1 MQNYTKIRKNA
12 NEAQKTGAT
21 SRLLETTPMVER
33 NMKRVDCLG
42 GKWKVERG
50 TDVERYT
57 PKVSTVKKRP
67 ASYMVLRLTNPL
79 PLRPYHE
86 KWPLPLLIGVPNVVH
101 SEL

>member
-1 MQNYTKIRKNA
+1 MLSDKF
-12 NEAQKTGAT
+12 
-21 SRLLETTPMVER
+21 
-33 NMKRVDCLG
+33 
-42 GKWKVERG
+42 
-50 TDVERYT
+50 YT

-67 ASYMVLRLTNPL
+67 PSYMVLRLTNPL